1 MAGVDASEK
10 GDMDQPSHVDDKND
24 KNDKTCESCVETKSS
39 ESKNPSSLEQFI
51 LENYEQQKVSMKN
64 CYFSPEGLQLYI

>member
-1 MAGVDASEK
+1 MADMDASEK
-10 GDMDQPSHVDDKND
+10 GDMDQPSHVDD

-64 CYFSPEGLQLYI
+64 CYFSPEGLQH